1 MFRNITL
8 LLTFFA
14 LTGSLFAQSINFQ
27 PLSLEDAII
36 ESGKTGKPVMFMA
49 YQSTCTH
56 CEKMINEVF
65 PDTMVSNFYNAN
77 FINIRIDMLDQAMA
91 KKYIQQFYLS
101 SFPTFII
108 INGKAETLY
117 QYVGEF
123 KAAEF
128 VKQAK
133 LSLDPANQI
142 PTNRRAFE
150 ANPADSTACYNY
162 LLTLSRGRLAT
173 QSVASAYFNANNK
186 QLEFTTSNWRILS
199 MSVSNLDSE
208 IFRYMLEHKADFEKV
223 ASTKKVERKFY
234 LTAAYNLQTPA
245 TTNDTT
251 NYFRY
256 RNLAAKVGLPIIDSL
271 ILVTDLSVYEKNK
284 KWDAYIQAAKS
295 GAEKYLWNDA
305 NSLRRISDMIYD
317 HSSDKSTLVKGANF
331 AVRSAELKPEYFN
344 NLSAAKIYFKLGYN
358 DLSKKYAQQ
367 AIAEGKK
374 KNMNTVEANKILEEL
389 GG

>member
-1 MFRNITL
+1 
-8 LLTFFA
+8 
-14 LTGSLFAQSINFQ
+14 
-27 PLSLEDAII
+27 
-36 ESGKTGKPVMFMA
+36 MFMA

-173 QSVASAYFNANNK
+173 QV
-186 QLEFTTSNWRILS
+186 LPLPIL
-199 MSVSNLDSE
+199 M
-208 IFRYMLEHKADFEKV
+208 
-223 ASTKKVERKFY
+223 
-234 LTAAYNLQTPA
+234 P
-245 TTNDTT
+245 TTN
-251 NYFRY
+251 N
-256 RNLAAKVGLPIIDSL
+256 
-271 ILVTDLSVYEKNK
+271 
-284 KWDAYIQAAKS
+284 
-295 GAEKYLWNDA
+295 
-305 NSLRRISDMIYD
+305 
-317 HSSDKSTLVKGANF
+317 
-331 AVRSAELKPEYFN
+331 
-344 NLSAAKIYFKLGYN
+344 
-358 DLSKKYAQQ
+358 
-367 AIAEGKK
+367 
-374 KNMNTVEANKILEEL
+374 
-389 GG
+389 